1 MLIVTLTSI
10 LHLHNADTLGGSED
24 VHYSVERLCGGDP
37 LGRSSHVLPIN
48 NNVHICQ
55 LSSLRNI
62 NHTYPAAPGCRGQS
76 ISLEQIVQDV
86 TVPSR
91 PAPSNQLISGDPNVL
106 YVQVGIS
113 EEHLWFVIAAASFS
127 TSSIVVL
134 SPPSSQPPAPAQ
146 ISTFSSCCF
155 RILDDLVVVASDGKH
170 PAVPEIRQIRDGVL
184 WHLLEASGVSGRQAN
199 PQVTAPAQLLI
210 LDLDEED
217 LPRLQRLFA
226 ETHSISEALN
236 SRGLS
241 SCVIQPDIGSVDG
254 VKLHEL
260 ARDGL
265 HSRFSAR

>member
-10 LHLHNADTLGGSED
+10 LHLHNTDTLGGSED

-37 LGRSSHVLPIN
+37 LHRSSHVLPIN
-48 NNVHICQ
+48 NNVHIC
-55 LSSLRNI
+55 LLAALRDI

-76 ISLEQIVQDV
+76 ISLEQIVQDM

-91 PAPSNQLISGDPNVL
+91 PAPSNQLVSGDLNVL

-113 EEHLWFVIAAASFS
+113 EEHLWFVVIAAASFS

-134 SPPSSQPPAPAQ
+134 SLPSSQPPAPAQ

-155 RILDDLVVVASDGKH
+155 RIDLVVVASDGKH
-170 PAVPEIRQIRDGVL
+170 PAVPEIRQIWDGVL
-184 WHLLEASGVSGRQAN
+184 WHLFEASGVSGRQAN
-199 PQVTAPAQLLI
+199 PQMTAPAQLLI
-210 LDLDEED
+210 LNLDEEN

-236 SRGLS
+236 SRSLS
-241 SCVIQPDIGSVDG
+241 SCVIQPDIGAVDG

-260 ARDGL
+260 VRDGL